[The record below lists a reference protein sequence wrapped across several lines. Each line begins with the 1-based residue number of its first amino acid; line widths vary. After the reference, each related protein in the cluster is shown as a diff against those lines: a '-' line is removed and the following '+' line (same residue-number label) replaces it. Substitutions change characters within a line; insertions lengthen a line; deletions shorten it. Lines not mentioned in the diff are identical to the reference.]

1 MGIQRPNNPYLV
13 EIFHSNHHAPRF
25 DLFLDRPLGHVG
37 SRNHQHVGDTQLVDD
52 RAKFPVFLRGLLSLG
67 LALVLVLGSVFLA
80 HVGQIV
86 DVVQE

>member
-13 EIFHSNHHAPRF
+13 EVFHSDHHAPRF
-25 DLFLDRPLGHVG
+25 DLFLDRALGHIAAG
-37 SRNHQHVGDTQLVDD
+37 HHQHVGDTQLVDD
-52 RAKFPVFLRGLLSLG
+52 RAKFPVFLRGLLSLR

-86 DVVQE
+86 DVGQE